1 MRYKASIT
9 NWCLCVALSIIV
21 LRVQHCKHK
30 VKRYMRCTRPMVC
43 SCSGNKMI
51 YVLFRLWCRS
61 IMLEGIVEL
70 QSLCETKAIQN
81 KELRIA
87 LKTGGQIRR

>member
-1 MRYKASIT
+1 
-9 NWCLCVALSIIV
+9 
-21 LRVQHCKHK
+21 
-30 VKRYMRCTRPMVC
+30 MVC

-61 IMLEGIVEL
+61 IMLEGIVEM

>member
-1 MRYKASIT
+1 
-9 NWCLCVALSIIV
+9 
-21 LRVQHCKHK
+21 
-30 VKRYMRCTRPMVC
+30 
-43 SCSGNKMI
+43 
-51 YVLFRLWCRS
+51 
-61 IMLEGIVEL
+61 MLEGIVEL